1 MAFSRH
7 VVVENVA
14 MHMIESETRVSSCF
28 PDDSAPTGDVK
39 TVVAPLTS
47 EKETKANVISHRRN
61 DEVKTGES
69 PKPDSACDSM
79 TSIQGGALDASE
91 SHCGHP
97 PPVTSDTHSE
107 TESHPLTS
115 GPKRARSVKDLQA
128 LCDHPPL
135 QSSVLDCIFCI
146 QYGIPASGK
155 DYSLV
160 ARYVVCLLTLKC
172 CLIPKQI
179 KNLTLGMFVRNL
191 SGEHHVFLSMGQ
203 EGYVVMT
210 NHEFYFLRQYV
221 RLFRPPKPDD
231 VTGNS

>member
-7 VVVENVA
+7 VAVGNVA
-14 MHMIESETRVSSCF
+14 MHMIEIGIPLKYTQKCVELLRRLDMEKLKEKIGENIVKEDVVELITVSSESKEDDDIESETRVSSCF
-28 PDDSAPTGDVK
+28 PDESAATGDVK

-107 TESHPLTS
+107 TKGDPLTS
-115 GPKRARSVKDLQA
+115 SPRRARSVKDLQA
-128 LCDHPPL
+128 LCEHPPV
-135 QSSVLDCIFCI
+135 QSSVLDCIFR
-146 QYGIPASGK
+146 IPDGTPPSRK
-155 DYSLV
+155 DYSFI
-160 ARYVVCLLTLKC
+160 YED
-172 CLIPKQI
+172 IHQI
-179 KNLTLGMFVRNL
+179 I
-191 SGEHHVFLSMGQ
+191 
-203 EGYVVMT
+203 
-210 NHEFYFLRQYV
+210 
-221 RLFRPPKPDD
+221 
-231 VTGNS
+231 